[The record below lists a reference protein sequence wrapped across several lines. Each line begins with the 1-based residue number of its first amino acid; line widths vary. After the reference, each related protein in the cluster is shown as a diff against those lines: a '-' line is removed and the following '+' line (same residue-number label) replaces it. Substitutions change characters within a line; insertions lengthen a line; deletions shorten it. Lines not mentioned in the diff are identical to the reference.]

1 VGENKKILNASRR
14 EFDGIKFKSELEV
27 MIYKTLKE
35 SGFNPFYEP
44 TTYTLWRGFRPT
56 VPFYDKDKKTKLLKL
71 NLKKVIDIKHTPDF
85 VFLYN
90 NVVIV
95 IEAKGME
102 NDVFYIKKKL
112 FRAYLEDL
120 YRETGQKSMYFEIFT
135 KKQLLEAIEIIKGYG
150 TSGENKKINSVP
162 AKR

>member
-1 VGENKKILNASRR
+1 MGENKKILNASRR

-35 SGFNPFYEP
+35 LGFNPLYEP

-56 VPFYDKDKKTKLLKL
+56 VPFYDKNKKTKLLKL
-71 NLKKVIDIKHTPDF
+71 NLKKLIDIKYTPDF
-85 VFLYN
+85 IFLYN

-120 YRETGQKSMYFEIFT
+120 YRETGQKKVYVF
-135 KKQLLEAIEIIKGYG
+135 
-150 TSGENKKINSVP
+150 
-162 AKR
+162 